1 MRGYKVFSGTS
12 SKEFAQEVCQT
23 LDIPL
28 SKAEIKKFSDGEIS
42 VQISESVRGRDVFI
56 IQSTGAPSNDNLM
69 ELLIMTDAL
78 RRSSASSIT
87 AVVPY
92 FGYARQDRKAAPR
105 VPITARLVA
114 DMYETAGIDRVITMD
129 LHAGQ
134 IQGFFDIP
142 VDNLYGAI
150 AFQEYIKSKNF
161 ANPIIASPDIGG
173 VARARYFAKNLGLEM
188 VIVDKRRE
196 KANESEVMNIIG
208 DVEGK
213 DVIMIDDMVD
223 TAGTMVKA
231 AAALKANG
239 ATSVM
244 ACATHPV
251 LSGKAY
257 DNLGKGALDEL
268 ITTNTLTCKKH
279 KCIKVL
285 TVAPLFAEVIRRVYH
300 NESVNSLFA

>member
-1 MRGYKVFSGTS
+1 MRGYKVFAGSS
-12 SKEFAQEVCQT
+12 SKAFALEVCKN
-23 LDIPL
+23 LDVPL
-28 SKAEIKKFSDGEIS
+28 SKAEVKRFSDGEIS

-105 VPITARLVA
+105 VPISARLVA
-114 DMYETAGIDRVITMD
+114 DMYETAGIDRVVTMD

-150 AFQEYIKSKNF
+150 AFQEYLRTKNLS
-161 ANPIIASPDIGG
+161 NPIIASPDIGG

-208 DVEGK
+208 DVSGK

-231 AAALKANG
+231 AAALKAKG

-257 DNLGKGALDEL
+257 DNLSKGDLDEL
-268 ITTNTLTCKKH
+268 IVTNTLESQPH
-279 KCIKVL
+279 DAIKVL
-285 TVAPLFAEVIRRVYH
+285 SVAPLFAEVIRRVYH